1 MINCDICK
9 GSIEQHRDAL
19 GQVYWSK
26 GHNAWPLGSHD
37 DARCC
42 DACNTDVMIARIRL
56 MTEQKYRKLKSL
68 TKESATCVS

>member
-9 GSIEQHRDAL
+9 GSIEPHRDAL

-42 DACNTDVMIARIRL
+42 DACNTDVMVARIRL
-56 MTEQKYRKLKSL
+56 MTDNE
-68 TKESATCVS
+68 ESTTCVS